1 MRSRHPRPWS
11 HAAVKTAVE
20 ELSPTRVRLSVEVS
34 FEELKPSLDKAYKEV
49 AQQARIPGFRP
60 GKVPPRVIDMRIG
73 RGAVLTEAVNDAL
86 PEFYSKAVQEAEVFV
101 LGQPEVE
108 ITQLEDGKELS
119 FTAEVEVRPKFE
131 LPDFSTLTVTVDSAE
146 VTPDDIDEYLTNLR
160 ERFASLKTAPRAAED
175 GDYVTMDLSASR
187 DGELVEDAQATGLSY
202 QVGSGTMLDG
212 LDDALTGLS
221 AGESATFS
229 TELAGGEAVG
239 QEAEVT
245 VTVQSVKV
253 RELPELDDDFAQLAS
268 EFDTLDELREDT
280 RKQLER
286 MKKLQQAT
294 QARDKAIDAVVD
306 SIDIPLPE
314 KFVEHELT
322 HARENIDNQL
332 AQMNMSREDYLKSL
346 EKTEEE
352 FDADLVKQSERSV
365 RVSFVLDEVARS
377 ENLSVNQ
384 AELSYFVADQA
395 QRMGISPE
403 YFARQLTESGQVG
416 VAITEV
422 LRGKAATLTAERVTV
437 TDDKGETIDVK
448 AEIEGLNADVDAL
461 LAAQAAAEAAAEAGG
476 DIAVEDL
483 AIDVAAALEAE
494 EETEVVLEAVAE
506 AEAEAEVVDEAE
518 AIVEEAEDDEDE
530 DDLDDEDEDDL
541 DDEDDDDL
549 DEDDEDE
556 DEEES

>member
-1 MRSRHPRPWS
+1 
-11 HAAVKTAVE
+11 VKTAVE

-34 FEELKPSLDKAYKEV
+34 FEELKPSLDKAYREV

-101 LGQPEVE
+101 LGQPDVE

-131 LPDFSTLTVTVDSAE
+131 LPDFDTLTVTVDSAE
-146 VTPDDIDEYLTNLR
+146 VTPDDVDEYLTSLR
-160 ERFASLKTAPRAAED
+160 ERFASLKGVQRAAED
-175 GDYVTMDLSASR
+175 GDYVTMDLSASV

-202 QVGSGTMLDG
+202 QVGSGEMLDG
-212 LDDALTGLS
+212 LDEALTGLS
-221 AGESATFS
+221 AGESATFD
-229 TELAGGEAVG
+229 TELAGGEAEG
-239 QEAEVT
+239 QEANVT
-245 VTVQSVKV
+245 VTVQSVKM

-280 RKQLER
+280 RGQLER
-286 MKKLQQAT
+286 VKKLQQAT
-294 QARDKAIDAVVD
+294 QARDKAVDALID

-314 KFVEHELT
+314 KFVEHELS

-332 AQMNMSREDYLKSL
+332 VQMRLSKDDYLKSL

-352 FDADLVKQSERSV
+352 FDADLVQQSERSV
-365 RVSFVLDEVARS
+365 RVGFVLDELARS

-403 YFARQLTESGQVG
+403 FFARQLTESNQIG

-422 LRGKAATLTAERVTV
+422 LRGKAATLAAERVTV

-448 AEIEGLNADVDAL
+448 AQIEELNSDVDAM
-461 LAAQAAAEAAAEAGG
+461 LAAQAAAEGAGS
-476 DIAVEDL
+476 DIAVDDL

-494 EETEVVLEAVAE
+494 EAEDEAEVVLEAVAE

-518 AIVEEAEDDEDE
+518 AIVEDAEADGEA
-530 DDLDDEDEDDL
+530 
-541 DDEDDDDL
+541 
-549 DEDDEDE
+549 
-556 DEEES
+556 DEEKS

>member
-1 MRSRHPRPWS
+1 M
-11 HAAVKTAVE
+11 KTAVE

-34 FEELKPSLDKAYKEV
+34 FEELKPSLDKAYREV

-131 LPDFSTLTVTVDSAE
+131 LPDLSTLTVTVDSAE
-146 VTPDDIDEYLTNLR
+146 VTPDDVDEYLTSLR
-160 ERFASLKTAPRAAED
+160 ERFASLKGVQRAAED
-175 GDYVTMDLSASR
+175 GDFVTMDLSASV

-202 QVGSGTMLDG
+202 QVGSGEMLEG
-212 LDDALTGLS
+212 LDEALTGLS
-221 AGESATFS
+221 AGESATFN
-229 TELAGGEAVG
+229 TELAGGEAAG
-239 QEAEVT
+239 QEADVT
-245 VTVQSVKV
+245 VTVQSVKM
-253 RELPELDDDFAQLAS
+253 RELPELDDEFAQLAS
-268 EFDTLDELREDT
+268 EFDSLDELRDDT
-280 RKQLER
+280 RNQLER
-286 MKKLQQAT
+286 VKKLQQAT
-294 QARDKAIDAVVD
+294 QARDKAVDALID
-306 SIDIPLPE
+306 SIEIPLPE

-322 HARENIDNQL
+322 HARENVDNQL
-332 AQMNMSREDYLKSL
+332 VQMRLSKDDYLKSL

-352 FDADLVKQSERSV
+352 FDADLVEQSERSV
-365 RVSFVLDEVARS
+365 RVGFVLDEVARA
-377 ENLSVNQ
+377 ENLSVTQ

-403 YFARQLTESGQVG
+403 FFARQLTESNQIG

-448 AEIEGLNADVDAL
+448 AQIEALNSDVDAM
-461 LAAQAAAEAAAEAGG
+461 LAAQAAAEGAVAP
-476 DIAVEDL
+476 DIEVDDL
-483 AIDVAAALEAE
+483 AIDVAGTLEDEDELDDEDAA
-494 EETEVVLEAVAE
+494 ETEVVLEAVAE

-518 AIVEEAEDDEDE
+518 AIVEDAEDDEK
-530 DDLDDEDEDDL
+530 
-541 DDEDDDDL
+541 
-549 DEDDEDE
+549 
-556 DEEES
+556 

>member
-1 MRSRHPRPWS
+1 MRSHHPRPWS

-160 ERFASLKTAPRAAED
+160 ERFASLKGAARAAED

-187 DGELVEDAQATGLSY
+187 DGEMVEDAQATGLSY

-212 LDDALTGLS
+212 LDEALTGLS

-229 TELAGGEAVG
+229 TELAGGEAAG
-239 QEAEVT
+239 EEAEVT

-253 RELPELDDDFAQLAS
+253 RELPELDDEFAQLAS

-280 RKQLER
+280 SKQLER

-306 SIDIPLPE
+306 SIEIPLPE

-332 AQMNMSREDYLKSL
+332 TQMNMSKEDYLKTL

-352 FDADLVKQSERSV
+352 FDADLVEQSERSV

-395 QRMGISPE
+395 QRLGISPE

-448 AEIEGLNADVDAL
+448 AEIEGLNADVDAM
-461 LAAQAAAEAAAEAGG
+461 LAAQ
-476 DIAVEDL
+476 
-483 AIDVAAALEAE
+483 
-494 EETEVVLEAVAE
+494 TAVAE
-506 AEAEAEVVDEAE
+506 AEAEAEAEVVIEAEDDVLEAEAEEAVVAEAE
-518 AIVEEAEDDEDE
+518 AITEAEDDEDE
-530 DDLDDEDEDDL
+530 DEDDDEDDL
-541 DDEDDDDL
+541 DDEDD
-549 DEDDEDE
+549 EDE
-556 DEEES
+556 DES

>member
-1 MRSRHPRPWS
+1 M
-11 HAAVKTAVE
+11 KTAVE

-86 PEFYSKAVQEAEVFV
+86 PEFYTKAVQEAEVFV

-146 VTPDDIDEYLTNLR
+146 VTPGDIDEYLTNLR

-187 DGELVEDAQATGLSY
+187 DGDLVEDAQATGLSY

-212 LDDALTGLS
+212 LDEALTGLS

-229 TELAGGEAVG
+229 TELAGGDAAG
-239 QEAEVT
+239 QDADVT

-253 RELPELDDDFAQLAS
+253 RELPELDDEFAQLAS

-280 RKQLER
+280 SKQLAR

-306 SIDIPLPE
+306 SIEIPLPE

-332 AQMNMSREDYLKSL
+332 VQMKMSREDYLKTL

-352 FDADLVKQSERSV
+352 FDADLVEQSERSV

-448 AEIEGLNADVDAL
+448 AEIEGLNADVDAM
-461 LAAQAAAEAAAEAGG
+461 LAAQAAAAEADAEAGG

-483 AIDVAAALEAE
+483 AIDVADALETE
-494 EETEVVLEAVAE
+494 EEAEAEVVLEAVAE

-518 AIVEEAEDDEDE
+518 AIVEDAE
-530 DDLDDEDEDDL
+530 
-541 DDEDDDDL
+541 DDEDDDD
-549 DEDDEDE
+549 DDDEDE
-556 DEEES
+556 DEDES

>member
-1 MRSRHPRPWS
+1 
-11 HAAVKTAVE
+11 
-20 ELSPTRVRLSVEVS
+20 
-34 FEELKPSLDKAYKEV
+34 
-49 AQQARIPGFRP
+49 
-60 GKVPPRVIDMRIG
+60 
-73 RGAVLTEAVNDAL
+73 
-86 PEFYSKAVQEAEVFV
+86 VQEAEVFV

-146 VTPDDIDEYLTNLR
+146 VTPNDIDEYLTNLR

-212 LDDALTGLS
+212 LDEALTGLS
-221 AGESATFS
+221 AGDSATFS
-229 TELAGGEAVG
+229 TELAGGEAAG
-239 QEAEVT
+239 QEASVT
-245 VTVQSVKV
+245 VTVQSVKL

-306 SIDIPLPE
+306 SIEIPLPE

-332 AQMNMSREDYLKSL
+332 AQMNMSKEDYLKTL

-352 FDADLVKQSERSV
+352 FDADLVEQSERSV

-437 TDDKGETIDVK
+437 TDDKGETVDVK
-448 AEIEGLNADVDAL
+448 SEIEGLNADVDAM
-461 LAAQAAAEAAAEAGG
+461 LAAQAAAAEAEG
-476 DIAVEDL
+476 DIEVEDL
-483 AIDVAAALEAE
+483 ALDVAAALEDEDEAE
-494 EETEVVLEAVAE
+494 VILEAVAE

-518 AIVEEAEDDEDE
+518 AIVEEAEDDED
-530 DDLDDEDEDDL
+530 DDEDEDDL
-541 DDEDDDDL
+541 DDDEDDD
-549 DEDDEDE
+549 DDEDE
-556 DEEES
+556 DES

>member
-1 MRSRHPRPWS
+1 M
-11 HAAVKTAVE
+11 KTAVE

-34 FEELKPSLDKAYKEV
+34 FEELKPSLDKAYREV

-101 LGQPEVE
+101 LGQPDVE

-131 LPDFSTLTVTVDSAE
+131 LPDFDTLTVTVDSAE
-146 VTPDDIDEYLTNLR
+146 VTDDDIDEYLTSLR
-160 ERFASLKTAPRAAED
+160 ERFASLKGVQRAAED
-175 GDYVTMDLSASR
+175 GDYVTMDLSASV

-202 QVGSGTMLDG
+202 QVGSGEMLEG
-212 LDDALTGLS
+212 LDEALTGLS

-229 TELAGGEAVG
+229 TELAGGAAAG
-239 QEAEVT
+239 QEADVT
-245 VTVQSVKV
+245 VTVQSVKIARAARARRRLRPARQRV
-253 RELPELDDDFAQLAS
+253 RHPRRAPRGHPRA
-268 EFDTLDELREDT
+268 
-280 RKQLER
+280 
-286 MKKLQQAT
+286 
-294 QARDKAIDAVVD
+294 ARAGQEAPAGHPGARQGGGRAHRQHRHPAAGEVRRARA
-306 SIDIPLPE
+306 
-314 KFVEHELT
+314 H
-322 HARENIDNQL
+322 HARENVDNQL
-332 AQMNMSREDYLKSL
+332 VQMRMSKEDYLKSL

-352 FDADLVKQSERSV
+352 FDADLVQQSERSV
-365 RVSFVLDEVARS
+365 RVGFVLDELARV

-403 YFARQLTESGQVG
+403 FFARQLTESNQIG

-422 LRGKAATLTAERVTV
+422 LRGKAATLAAERVTV

-448 AEIEGLNADVDAL
+448 AQIEALNSDVDAM
-461 LAAQAAAEAAAEAGG
+461 LAAQAAAEGAT
-476 DIAVEDL
+476 DIEVDDL

-494 EETEVVLEAVAE
+494 DEAETEVVLEAVAE

-518 AIVEEAEDDEDE
+518 AIVEDAEDAEAADEATTDEDE
-530 DDLDDEDEDDL
+530 NSPDLL
-541 DDEDDDDL
+541 
-549 DEDDEDE
+549 
-556 DEEES
+556 

>member
-1 MRSRHPRPWS
+1 MRSHHPRLWS

-146 VTPDDIDEYLTNLR
+146 VTPGDIDEYLTNLR
-160 ERFASLKTAPRAAED
+160 ERFASLKTASRAAED

-212 LDDALTGLS
+212 LDEALTGLS
-221 AGESATFS
+221 AGESATFT
-229 TELAGGEAVG
+229 TELAGGEAAG
-239 QEAEVT
+239 EDADVT
-245 VTVQSVKV
+245 VTVQSVKL
-253 RELPELDDDFAQLAS
+253 RELPELDDEFAQLAS

-322 HARENIDNQL
+322 HARENVDNQL
-332 AQMNMSREDYLKSL
+332 TQMNMSREDYLKTL

-352 FDADLVKQSERSV
+352 FDADLVEQSQRSV

-448 AEIEGLNADVDAL
+448 AEIEGLNADVDAM
-461 LAAQAAAEAAAEAGG
+461 LAAQAEATAEPGA

-483 AIDVAAALEAE
+483 AIDVAAALEDEDEAE
-494 EETEVVLEAVAE
+494 VILEAVAE

-518 AIVEEAEDDEDE
+518 AIVEDAEDDEDE
-530 DDLDDEDEDDL
+530 
-541 DDEDDDDL
+541 
-549 DEDDEDE
+549 
-556 DEEES
+556 S